1 MFKYLFG
8 NNTQLGEKEKK
19 KKNTIGNKTK
29 DEKFVMVRKELISE
43 IPKYENI
50 EDIQTEEKFKRFLN
64 ETVSK
69 AQEIAIDEWE
79 DGLIDVNVMSDEEF
93 KQQKFLNDLQKMVK
107 MVKPL

>member
-8 NNTQLGEKEKK
+8 NSTKLGEKEKK
-19 KKNTIGNKTK
+19 KKNTIGSKTK
-29 DEKFVMVRKELISE
+29 DEKFIMIRKELSE
-43 IPKYENI
+43 IPKYENV
-50 EDIQTEEKFKRFLN
+50 EDIQREEKLKRFLN

-93 KQQKFLNDLQKMVK
+93 RQQKFLNDLQKK
-107 MVKPL
+107 INQ